1 MAGDAQKATRPAK
14 GRSGVVVPEQPKWH
28 GRLAARLI
36 WLLIHALGL
45 TLRWHQED
53 KSDLFPLGIRQRM
66 IFAVWHNR
74 LALCLLLY
82 RRYVKR
88 HQANRQL
95 AAITSASRDGG
106 LLARVLE
113 LFEVQPVRGSSSRR
127 GAAALRELTSAAEQG
142 YDLAVTPDGPRGPC
156 YVVQPGV
163 IAAAQLTGLP
173 VMPVCYSLSWK
184 KTLRSWDRFQIP
196 LPFTRVVV
204 IFGKPLYVPPEA
216 DEVER
221 ERLRV
226 ELERRLL
233 ELTLD

>member
-1 MAGDAQKATRPAK
+1 MERDAQNAGRPAK
-14 GRSGVVVPEQPKWH
+14 GRSGVVVPERPKWH

-36 WLLIHALGL
+36 WLVINGVAA
-45 TLRWHQED
+45 TLRWSWED
-53 KSDLFPLGIRQRM
+53 RSGLLLPGSEQRV

-74 LALCLLLY
+74 LALCLPIY
-82 RRYVKR
+82 RHHIMRR
-88 HQANRQL
+88 LPGRRL

-113 LFEVQPVRGSSSRR
+113 LFGVMPVRGSSSRR
-127 GAAALRELTSAAEQG
+127 GAAALRELTTAADLG

-156 YVVQPGV
+156 YVVQSGV

-173 VMPVCYSLSWK
+173 VLPVSYSYSWK

-196 LPFTRVVV
+196 LPFSRVVV
-204 IFGKPLYVPPEA
+204 IFGEPLYVPAEA
-216 DEVER
+216 DEAGR

-226 ELERRLL
+226 DLERRLL
-233 ELTLD
+233 ALTRD

>member
-1 MAGDAQKATRPAK
+1 MERDEPKATRPAK
-14 GRSGVVVPEQPKWH
+14 GRSGVVVPEQAQWH

-36 WLLIHALGL
+36 WLMISALGM
-45 TLRWHQED
+45 TLRWHRED
-53 KSDLFPLGIRQRM
+53 KSVLFPLGIKQRM

-82 RRYVKR
+82 CRYVKQY
-88 HQANRQL
+88 QANRQL

-113 LFEVQPVRGSSSRR
+113 LFGVKPVRGSSSRR
-127 GAAALRELTSAAEQG
+127 GAAALRELTTAADQG

-204 IFGKPLYVPPEA
+204 NFGEPLDVPPEA
-216 DEVER
+216 DEAER
-221 ERLRV
+221 ERLRA

-233 ELTLD
+233 ALTHD